1 MVKRIIFIF
10 ILGLLLIQVI
20 LALDTPI
27 TVKTKAN
34 YDVTIRILNPDTTIE
49 FESFEKKSDSNGEAS
64 VVFSQDI
71 GKIAIFILV
80 RKDGKLII
88 NREFNNYSTGKSII
102 LDLEKKPETQ
112 SNETINQTVLT
123 NLTNISINETLA
135 TNLTNVTENT
145 INETENLENNES
157 SEKNITE
164 QIEIINQNKTSKIS
178 GMIINGTKKVILSK
192 ITYIIVGI
200 GFVLFLLIFI
210 LRKKLKER
218 NHFDFRV
225 KHMEAGEKIK
235 FNEDKKIIELERKIL
250 DAKKELDYIKDR
262 KRRVTEIEER
272 LKKDH
277 EELRKLKTEF

>member
-10 ILGLLLIQVI
+10 ILGLLIPII

-27 TVKTKAN
+27 TVKTRA
-34 YDVTIRILNPDTTIE
+34 NPDTTIE

>member
-10 ILGLLLIQVI
+10 ILGLLIPII

-27 TVKTKAN
+27 TVKTRAN
-34 YDVTIRILNPDTTIE
+34 YDVTIKVLNPDTTIE

>member
-10 ILGLLLIQVI
+10 ILGLLIPII

-27 TVKTKAN
+27 TVKTRAN
-34 YDVTIRILNPDTTIE
+34 YDVTIKVLNPDTTIE

-123 NLTNISINETLA
+123 NLTKNS
-135 TNLTNVTENT
+135 

-192 ITYIIVGI
+192 ITYIIV
-200 GFVLFLLIFI
+200 
-210 LRKKLKER
+210 
-218 NHFDFRV
+218 
-225 KHMEAGEKIK
+225 
-235 FNEDKKIIELERKIL
+235 
-250 DAKKELDYIKDR
+250 
-262 KRRVTEIEER
+262 
-272 LKKDH
+272 
-277 EELRKLKTEF
+277 

>member
-10 ILGLLLIQVI
+10 ILGLLIPII

-27 TVKTKAN
+27 TVKTRAN
-34 YDVTIRILNPDTTIE
+34 YDVTIKVLNPDTTIE
-49 FESFEKKSDSNGEAS
+49 FESFEKKSDCNGEAS

-192 ITYIIVGI
+192 ITYIIV
-200 GFVLFLLIFI
+200 
-210 LRKKLKER
+210 
-218 NHFDFRV
+218 
-225 KHMEAGEKIK
+225 
-235 FNEDKKIIELERKIL
+235 
-250 DAKKELDYIKDR
+250 
-262 KRRVTEIEER
+262 
-272 LKKDH
+272 
-277 EELRKLKTEF
+277 